1 MAILIFHGV
10 GDEFDVK
17 VVFGYFDK
25 ERSDFGFALL
35 PVYDK
40 HCQDNRSLVSHCCE
54 IVVAPFA
61 AGAENQAKAC
71 N

>member
-17 VVFGYFDK
+17 VVFRYFDK

-35 PVYDK
+35 PVYSI
-40 HCQDNRSLVSHCCE
+40 HRQDNRSVT
-54 IVVAPFA
+54 VVRW
-61 AGAENQAKAC
+61 
-71 N
+71 

>member
-1 MAILIFHGV
+1 MAILIFNGV

-35 PVYDK
+35 PVQ
-40 HCQDNRSLVSHCCE
+40 CMINTARTTGQSLL
-54 IVVAPFA
+54 
-61 AGAENQAKAC
+61 
-71 N
+71 

>member
-35 PVYDK
+35 PVYST
-40 HCQDNRSLVSHCCE
+40 HRQDNRSATVVR
-54 IVVAPFA
+54 VVAPFA
-61 AGAENQAKAC
+61 AGAENHAKAC

>member
-17 VVFGYFDK
+17 VVFGYFEK

-35 PVYDK
+35 PVYTCIV
-40 HCQDNRSLVSHCCE
+40 HTARTTGQSLL
-54 IVVAPFA
+54 
-61 AGAENQAKAC
+61 
-71 N
+71 

>member
-25 ERSDFGFALL
+25 LKREVTLAL
-35 PVYDK
+35 PCYQCIVYTARTTG
-40 HCQDNRSLVSHCCE
+40 QSLL
-54 IVVAPFA
+54 
-61 AGAENQAKAC
+61 
-71 N
+71 